1 MIIVGDYAS
10 VHQPD
15 FRKIQTSFANE
26 QLVINLEGAIAVGA
40 TEQQVCSLQKKTIL
54 FNTETSLQG
63 ALALHLKAVVL
74 ANNHVFDLKNGMVA
88 TLDYLKKNGV
98 SYCGAGKTIIEAGK
112 PMIIMD
118 HGQEYALLSFCWDIT
133 GGKVAIHG
141 QAGVNPLTDK
151 DIQRCISDTKR
162 LHPAAKVIAIMH
174 WAIELEKYPE
184 PMHVKQARWAIDCG
198 ADVVIGHHPHR
209 IQAIDEYKGKPI
221 FYSIGNFYIEEG
233 IYFDGCLRYPQC
245 AQKSMAV
252 RIHPDKM
259 SVLLLKKNDNGI
271 CFQEE
276 LSMNAAVQRFALP
289 ATNEQYDSW
298 FRKNRVKK
306 KGIPIFYDDCHH
318 AANALKKGCLN
329 VRAILIRSLFTLGL
343 KKGRGT
349 SDE

>member
-15 FRKIQTSFANE
+15 FRMIQTAFANE

-40 TEQQVCSLQKKTIL
+40 TEVQIRSLQKKIGL
-54 FNTETSLQG
+54 FNTEVSFQS
-63 ALALHLKAVVL
+63 ALELHLKAAVL
-74 ANNHVFDLKNGMVA
+74 ANNHVFDLKNDIDE
-88 TLDYLKKNGV
+88 TLRYLKKNGI
-98 SYCGAGKTIIEAGK
+98 SYCGAGQTITEAGK
-112 PMIIMD
+112 PMIIQD
-118 HGQEYALLSFCWDIT
+118 FGQEYALVSFCWEIT
-133 GGKVAIHG
+133 GGKMAIHG

-151 DIQRCISDTKR
+151 DIQRCISETKR

-245 AQKSMAV
+245 AQESMAV
-252 RIHPDKM
+252 KIHPDGLN
-259 SVLLLKKNDNGI
+259 VLLLKKLDHGL

-276 LSMNAAVQRFALP
+276 LPIDEAARRFALP
-289 ATNEQYDSW
+289 ATKEQYDSW

-318 AANALKKGCLN
+318 AANALKKMSLT
-329 VRAILIRSLFTLGL
+329 VRAILIRCMLTLGL
-343 KKGRGT
+343 KKGRGS
-349 SDE
+349 SDG